1 MNIKKTIKDNG
12 WTLESLR
19 AKMQEIEG
27 HDVKQSSMSRLAN
40 STNPTI
46 ETLQRLAKAMGIS
59 FLEFFNDEQPT
70 TSGSFLTCPH
80 CGKRIELEIKAKDI

>member
-27 HDVKQSSMSRLAN
+27 REVKQSSMSRIVN
-40 STNPTI
+40 SANPTV
-46 ETLQRLAKAMGIS
+46 ETLQRLADAMGVNICI
-59 FLEFFNDEQPT
+59 FFSDDHQGA
-70 TSGSFLTCPH
+70 SITCPH
-80 CGKRIELEIKAKDI
+80 CGKPIEICVK

>member
-27 HDVKQSSMSRLAN
+27 HEVKQSSMSRIVN
-40 STNPTI
+40 SANPTV
-46 ETLQRLAKAMGIS
+46 ETLQRLADAMGIS
-59 FLEFFNDEQPT
+59 VCLFFENNQQGI
-70 TSGSFLTCPH
+70 SLVCPH
-80 CGKRIELEIKAKDI
+80 CGKPITLHIDK

>member
-27 HDVKQSSMSRLAN
+27 REVKQSSMSRIVN
-40 STNPTI
+40 SANPTV
-46 ETLQRLAKAMGIS
+46 ETLQRLADAMQIS
-59 FLEFFNDEQPT
+59 ICSFFENDQQG
-70 TSGSFLTCPH
+70 TSLVCPH
-80 CGKRIELEIKAKDI
+80 CGKPIELEIRTKEGK

>member
-27 HDVKQSSMSRLAN
+27 REVKQSSMSRIVN
-40 STNPTI
+40 SANPTV
-46 ETLQRLAKAMGIS
+46 ETLQRLADAMGIS
-59 FLEFFNDEQPT
+59 VCLFFENNQQDI
-70 TSGSFLTCPH
+70 SLVCPH
-80 CGKRIELEIKAKDI
+80 CGKPIEISVKGGE

>member
-1 MNIKKTIKDNG
+1 MNIKKTIKEHG

-27 HDVKQSSMSRLAN
+27 HEVKQTSMSRLAN

-46 ETLQRLAKAMGIS
+46 ETLQRLARAMDIS
-59 FLEFFNDEQPT
+59 ILDFFNDERPS
-70 TSGSFLTCPH
+70 TSGAALTCPH
-80 CGKRIELEIKAKDI
+80 CGKRIGIKLEKEEG

>member
-27 HDVKQSSMSRLAN
+27 QEVKQSSMSRIVN
-40 STNPTI
+40 SQNPTV
-46 ETLQRLAKAMGIS
+46 ETLQRLARAMGVNICI
-59 FLEFFNDEQPT
+59 FFTETARQGA
-70 TSGSFLTCPH
+70 SIVCPH
-80 CGKRIELEIKAKDI
+80 CGKPINIKVE

>member
-27 HDVKQSSMSRLAN
+27 HEVKQSSMSRIVN
-40 STNPTI
+40 SANPTV
-46 ETLQRLAKAMGIS
+46 ETLQRLADAMGVNICI
-59 FLEFFNDEQPT
+59 FFSDDQHGA
-70 TSGSFLTCPH
+70 SITCPH
-80 CGKRIELEIKAKDI
+80 CGKPIEISVK

>member
-27 HDVKQSSMSRLAN
+27 REVKQSSMSRIVN
-40 STNPTI
+40 SANPTV
-46 ETLQRLAKAMGIS
+46 ETLQRLADAMGVNICI
-59 FLEFFNDEQPT
+59 FFNNDHQGA
-70 TSGSFLTCPH
+70 SLVCPH
-80 CGKRIELEIKAKDI
+80 CGKPINIKVE

>member
-27 HDVKQSSMSRLAN
+27 REVKQSSMSRIVN
-40 STNPTI
+40 SANPTV
-46 ETLQRLAKAMGIS
+46 ETLQRLADAMQIS
-59 FLEFFNDEQPT
+59 ICSFFENDQQG
-70 TSGSFLTCPH
+70 TSLVCPH
-80 CGKRIELEIKAKDI
+80 CGKPIEISVKGGE

>member
-27 HDVKQSSMSRLAN
+27 REVKQSSMSRIVN
-40 STNPTI
+40 SANPTV
-46 ETLQRLAKAMGIS
+46 ETLQRLAGAMGIS
-59 FLEFFNDEQPT
+59 VCLFFENNQQDI
-70 TSGSFLTCPH
+70 SLVCPH
-80 CGKRIELEIKAKDI
+80 CGKPINVEINLKVH

>member
-1 MNIKKTIKDNG
+1 MNIKKTIKEHG

-27 HDVKQSSMSRLAN
+27 HEVKQTSMSRLAN

-46 ETLQRLAKAMGIS
+46 ETLQRLARAMDIS
-59 FLEFFNDEQPT
+59 ILDFFNDERPVISST
-70 TSGSFLTCPH
+70 TLTCPH
-80 CGKRIELEIKAKDI
+80 CGKPINIKIE

>member
-27 HDVKQSSMSRLAN
+27 HEVKQSSMSRIVN
-40 STNPTI
+40 SANPTI
-46 ETLQRLAKAMGIS
+46 DTLQRLANAMGINVC
-59 FLEFFNDEQPT
+59 LFFNDSIASSST
-70 TSGSFLTCPH
+70 IVCPH
-80 CGKRIELEIKAKDI
+80 CGKPIELEIKVKEME